1 MQAIF
6 QYDLNR
12 LNAYSVIP
20 SNRIAIRK
28 DQGFISFCFPDV
40 SYFNYTVQLN
50 GQPLSRERITE
61 INEFY
66 QSKCVGRHKL
76 IVPAYAVESVE
87 LLKSLAN
94 YTQTAVIAKTAFA
107 TAMQGVAP
115 SNRDIEFIPVDH
127 SLIDQFT
134 TLYLRGFDAENRDIN
149 EVTQNF
155 CRLFRIDNLDLFML
169 SHKKVFVGVN
179 VLYYAEQETVLAG
192 GAVLPE
198 YRNRGFHQNSLQFR
212 IGQALSRA
220 PGQKIVG
227 WAYKP
232 GISLRNMLKQGMNI
246 EEEFFV
252 YEYCR

>member
-1 MQAIF
+1 MQTIF

-12 LNAYSVIP
+12 LSAYSVIP

-28 DQGFISFCFPDV
+28 AQDFISFCFPDV
-40 SYFNYTVQLN
+40 AYFNYTVPLN
-50 GQPLSRERITE
+50 GQPLSREKITE
-61 INEFY
+61 INRFY
-66 QSKCVGRHKL
+66 ESKCVDRHKL
-76 IVPAYAVESVE
+76 IIPTYATESVE
-87 LLKSLAN
+87 LLKSLDN
-94 YTQTAVIAKTAFA
+94 YTQTNVIAKTAFTA
-107 TAMQGVAP
+107 TIQDKE
-115 SNRDIEFIPVDH
+115 SSTRDLEFIPVNN

-134 TLYLRGFDAENRDIN
+134 DLYLRGFDAVNRNIN

-169 SHKKVFVGVN
+169 KHKNVFVGVN
-179 VLYYAEQETVLAG
+179 VLYYAEDETVLAG

-198 YRNRGFHQNSLQFR
+198 YRNMGFHQNSLQFR
-212 IGQALSRA
+212 IRQALGRA

-232 GISLRNMLKQGMNI
+232 GISLKNMLKQGMNI

>member
-28 DQGFISFCFPDV
+28 AQDFISFCFPEV

-50 GQPLSRERITE
+50 GQPLSREKITE
-61 INEFY
+61 INAFY
-66 QSKCVGRHKL
+66 DNKRVSRHKL
-76 IVPAYAVESVE
+76 IVPANAIESIA
-87 LLKSLAN
+87 LLKRLSD
-94 YTQTAVIAKTAFA
+94 YSQTAVIAKTAL
-107 TAMQGVAP
+107 TTKMQNMKL
-115 SNRDIEFIPVDH
+115 SMRDLEFIPVDN

-134 TLYLRGFDAENRDIN
+134 DIYLRGFDAENRNIN

-155 CRLFRIDNLDLFML
+155 SRLFRIENLDLFL
-169 SHKKVFVGVN
+169 LKHKNVFVGVN
-179 VLYYAEQETVLAG
+179 VLYYAEDETVLAG

-198 YRNRGFHQNSLQFR
+198 YRNRGYHQNGLQFR
-212 IGQALSRA
+212 IRQALGRSS
-220 PGQKIVG
+220 GQKIVG
-227 WAYKP
+227 WAYKS
-232 GISLRNMLKQGMNI
+232 GISLNNMLKQGMEI

-252 YEYCR
+252 YEYCT

>member
-20 SNRIAIRK
+20 SNRIAVRK
-28 DQGFISFCFPDV
+28 DQDFISFCFPDV
-40 SYFNYTVQLN
+40 GYFNYTVQLN
-50 GQPLSRERITE
+50 GQPLSREKIAE
-61 INEFY
+61 INGFY
-66 QSKCVGRHKL
+66 QSKCVRRHKL
-76 IVPAYAVESVE
+76 IVPAHATESVE
-87 LLKSLAN
+87 LLKGRAN
-94 YTQTAVIAKTAFA
+94 YTLTAVIAKTAFT
-107 TAMQGVAP
+107 TAMQGLTQ
-115 SNRDIEFIPVDH
+115 SNRDLEFIPVDT

-134 TLYLRGFDAENRDIN
+134 ALYLRGFDAENRNVN

-155 CRLFRIDNLDLFML
+155 CRLFRIDNLDLFLL
-169 SHKKVFVGVN
+169 SHKNVFVGVN
-179 VLYYAEQETVLAG
+179 VLYYAKQETLLAG

-198 YRNRGFHQNSLQFR
+198 YRNRGFHQNGLQFR
-212 IGQALSRA
+212 IRQALSRA

-232 GISLRNMLKQGMNI
+232 GISLHNMLKQGMNI